1 MEIALRRWLPAAR
14 GVPLGWTAAA
24 LLLVA
29 LLTVPLA
36 VVAAGAFAPAG
47 EAWAHVATTL
57 LPEYLLHTLILAV
70 GSGGLALVVGVGTA
84 WLVTMCDFPLRRFF
98 HWALVL
104 PLAVPAYMAAYTYA
118 GMLDVTGPVQRLVRW
133 LGGAGPD
140 TFLYWNVMRIEVLAL
155 IFGFVFYP
163 YVFLLTRALFE
174 GRSGR
179 ALEGARMLGRGP
191 WSIFLRIALPL
202 ARPAVVAGLALVL
215 MEVLNDYGAAAY
227 YGVTTFTTGIFR
239 SWFAMGDLDTAIR
252 LSAILMLVVLV
263 VVGMERWQRGA
274 ARYEE
279 TGGGAPVAR
288 YRLKGGAATAAVAFC
303 FLPLAMG
310 FLLPVAQLGHWAA
323 RTAPLVVDLSFLR
336 LAFNSFAL
344 AAGAAALCVGVA
356 VVLAYAGRI
365 DGTRLT
371 SSAAKLATLG
381 YSIPGAVIAV
391 GVMVAVLRVDRA
403 LTGGT
408 ALILTGGLGALVF
421 AYVVRFMAVG
431 YLSVEAGFTRT
442 GTNLGAAS
450 RTLGASPLRTLFR
463 IELPLL
469 RRALLAAGVLVFID
483 VLKELPLTLILRPF
497 NFDTLATRAFEL
509 ASIEQVPQSAP
520 AALVV
525 IATAALVVV
534 LLHGTFRAEARQPEE
549 GRG

>member
-1 MEIALRRWLPAAR
+1 MEIALRRWLPAVR
-14 GVPLGWTAAA
+14 SLPWGWTAAA

-29 LLTVPLA
+29 VLTVPLA
-36 VVAAGAFAPAG
+36 VVAVGAFAPAG
-47 EAWAHVATTL
+47 DAWSHVATTL

-70 GSGGLALVVGVGTA
+70 GAGSLALVLGVGTA
-84 WLVTMCDFPLRRFF
+84 WLVAMCDFPLRGFF

-118 GMLDVTGPVQRLVRW
+118 GMLDVTGPVQRVVRW
-133 LGGAGPD
+133 AMGGGAD

-155 IFGFVFYP
+155 IFGFVLYP
-163 YVFLLTRALFE
+163 YVYLLTRALFE

-179 ALEGARMLGRGP
+179 ALEAARTLGRGP
-191 WSIFLRIALPL
+191 WSIFLRVGLPL
-202 ARPAVVAGLALVL
+202 ARPAVIAGLALVL
-215 MEVLNDYGAAAY
+215 MEVLNDYGAVAH

-263 VVGMERWQRGA
+263 VLGLERWQRGA

-279 TGGGAPVAR
+279 TGGGRPVTR
-288 YRLKGGAATAAVAFC
+288 YRLRGVTAAAAVAFC
-303 FLPLAMG
+303 ALPLVAG
-310 FLLPVAQLGHWAA
+310 FLLPVAQLALWGA
-323 RTAPLVVDLSFLR
+323 RTAPEVLDWSFLR
-336 LAFNSFAL
+336 LALNSFAL
-344 AAGAAALCVGVA
+344 ATGAAALAVVVA

-365 DGTRLT
+365 DRTPLT
-371 SSAAKLATLG
+371 SSLAKLAMLG

-391 GVMVAVLRVDRA
+391 GVMVTVLGVDRA
-403 LTGGT
+403 LTGGA
-408 ALILTGGLGALVF
+408 ALVLTGGLAALVF

-431 YLSVEAGFTRT
+431 YLSVESGFTRI

-450 RTLGASPLRTLFR
+450 RTLGAPPLRTLVLV
-463 IELPLL
+463 ELPLL
-469 RRALLAAGVLVFID
+469 RRALLAAGVLVFVD

-509 ASIEQVPQSAP
+509 ASIEQVAHSAP
-520 AALVV
+520 AALLV
-525 IATAALVVV
+525 IGAAALVVAM
-534 LLHGTFRAEARQPEE
+534 LHRTFSPEAES
-549 GRG
+549 